1 MEILLLLLIQR
12 EKYKVIYL
20 MIVRLCIWLREGT
33 RNIGLILLKNKYWLR
48 ILFIRRVKGRKVQ
61 RKRK

>member
-1 MEILLLLLIQR
+1 MVILLLLLIQR

-20 MIVRLCIWLREGT
+20 MIVRLCTWLREEI